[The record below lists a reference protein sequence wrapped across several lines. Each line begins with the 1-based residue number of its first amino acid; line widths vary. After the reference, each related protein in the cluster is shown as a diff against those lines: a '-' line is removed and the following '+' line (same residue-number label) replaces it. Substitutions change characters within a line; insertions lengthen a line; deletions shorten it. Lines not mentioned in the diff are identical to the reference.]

1 MAKMIVL
8 LPAAMLLAAAPTSGA
23 DAASPARVVDRY
35 TVTWATP
42 GPAGKSAGKSS
53 GIPVGQPN
61 PPTGPFVGNGD
72 VTLLYSG
79 NATFVGAG
87 RAKRSALDWQQWLYL
102 SKNDMW
108 GSDQQDYYPH
118 LSAGRVGINVAPLTS
133 DTDAGSGNTAVP
145 AATGLNGSV
154 TMFPGNASIVHTLTD
169 ATGSAMVAA
178 TTRVLENNAVVT
190 TLVCTT
196 KSGGACP
203 VELLLSDTNHN
214 HYKVAQDVGAS
225 PAGDLVWWRKEN
237 LHEALNPAYVGSC
250 DPHMPLQSV
259 ERRFTVDTDGALQ
272 MVNGSCLW
280 ASNASGMV
288 TSGDCALPQGG
299 WKWEGSASKGDIV
312 QTASSKCL
320 SATLKLGACGS
331 KLWAQI
337 PSGSANASEVYL
349 QTVAKSGC
357 LVVVP
362 DNNNNT
368 LGVSLGIA
376 DPTGTLVKGKTARVD
391 ATDASA
397 GITLSLSLKSGTE
410 YTLLVGLQTLRDI
423 GCAGIRPQWEK
434 CMKSPEEAAVSLV
447 SAMART
453 SERAAAV
460 ATADAYWSGFWAAS
474 SVDLTSGL
482 SGNESAPTYIVER
495 WYYLAQYLL
504 GTVARDGKVTPAL
517 DGFVCVEPVPWSDQF
532 TLDCAWA
539 SVYASPLSLRTNFAA
554 C

>member
-1 MAKMIVL
+1 MNKMLVVL
-8 LPAAMLLAAAPTSGA
+8 PTAMMLAAASSGA
-23 DAASPARVVDRY
+23 DAASASRVVDRY

-42 GPAGKSAGKSS
+42 SAPGAPSEP
-53 GIPVGQPN
+53 GVPVGQPD

-72 VTLLYSG
+72 VTAIYSG
-79 NATFVGAG
+79 NASFVGAG
-87 RAKRSALDWQQWLYL
+87 RARRHLMDWQQWLYL

-108 GSDQQDYYPH
+108 GSDEQDYYPH
-118 LSAGRVGINVAPLTS
+118 LSAGRVGINVAPPTS
-133 DTDAGSGNTAVP
+133 DAEVPSGNTAVP
-145 AATGLNGSV
+145 AATGLNSTV
-154 TMFPGNASIVHTLTD
+154 TMFPGNASIVYTLTD
-169 ATGSAMVAA
+169 VTGSATVAA
-178 TTRVLENNAVVT
+178 TTRVLENNAMVT
-190 TLVCTT
+190 TLVCTS
-196 KSGGACP
+196 KSGATCP
-203 VELLLSDTNHN
+203 VELLLSDTNKN
-214 HYKVAQDVGAS
+214 YYKVAQDVGAS
-225 PAGDLVWWRKEN
+225 PESDLIWWRKEN

-250 DPHMPLQSV
+250 DPHMPLQST
-259 ERRFTVDTDGALQ
+259 ERRFTVGAGGALQ

-280 ASNASGMV
+280 ADESSNVSGV

-337 PSGSANASEVYL
+337 PSGSTNSSEVYL

-357 LVVVP
+357 IVVVP

-376 DPTGTLVKGKTARVD
+376 DPAGTLVKGKTARVD

-397 GITLSLSLKSGTE
+397 GMTLSLSLKPSTE
-410 YTLLVGLQTLRDI
+410 YTLVVGLQTLRDI

-434 CMKSPEEAAVSLV
+434 CTKSPEDAAVSLV
-447 SAMART
+447 RAMAGS

-460 ATADAYWSGFWAAS
+460 AASDEYWSRFWAAS
-474 SVDLTSGL
+474 SVDLTSGQ
-482 SGNESAPTYIVER
+482 SANESAPSASTHTVER

-517 DGFVCVEPVPWSDQF
+517 NGFVCVEPVPWGDQF
-532 TLDCAWA
+532 TLDCA
-539 SVYASPLSLRTNFAA
+539 LTAA
-554 C
+554 PG